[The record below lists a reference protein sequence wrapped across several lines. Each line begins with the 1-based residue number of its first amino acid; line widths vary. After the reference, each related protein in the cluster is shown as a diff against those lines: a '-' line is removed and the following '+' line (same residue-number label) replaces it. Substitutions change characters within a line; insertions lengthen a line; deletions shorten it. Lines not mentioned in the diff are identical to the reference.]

1 MIDNESTEVEAL
13 EPYHQTALHG
23 EDLDEHNELG
33 LPNTHPHLFAKALLA
48 QLARL
53 PLMEMDRDQDQFS
66 EHTVALSA

>member
-13 EPYHQTALHG
+13 APYFQTELHA

-33 LPNTHPHLFAKALLA
+33 LPNDHPHLFAKAMLA
-48 QLARL
+48 QLTRL
-53 PLMEMDRDQDQFS
+53 PLMEIDRDQEQFS